1 MATNVSERIHTL
13 HEIRR
18 IIAILAV
25 AGVVKDTIDLNH
37 AIKAREALD
46 RAWHAPSCASSPNMT
61 NSTRKARNEL
71 RGIHRTVGHR

>member
-25 AGVVKDTIDLNH
+25 AGVVKDTADH
-37 AIKAREALD
+37 ESRHHTE
-46 RAWHAPSCASSPNMT
+46 T
-61 NSTRKARNEL
+61 E
-71 RGIHRTVGHR
+71 GQ